1 MILIKRIILFSLTSF
16 KDELFLILLIFILAI
31 LSYFNILIID
41 KWIIIISLI
50 LVVFL
55 GKSFAIELNAKNIKR
70 IYDEKIE
77 LQEKVEL
84 LESKIEDLEKKIE
97 ELKE

>member
-84 LESKIEDLEKKIE
+84 LESKIEDLDKKIE

>member
-1 MILIKRIILFSLTSF
+1 MFSLTNI
-16 KDELFLILLIFILAI
+16 KDEVFLIILILSLAI
-31 LSYFNILIID
+31 LSYFNIFIID

-55 GKSFAIELNAKNIKR
+55 GKSFALDLNAKNIKR
-70 IYDEKIE
+70 IYDEKME

-84 LESKIEDLEKKIE
+84 LEDKIIDLEKKIR
-97 ELKE
+97 ELRE

>member
-1 MILIKRIILFSLTSF
+1 MFSLTSF

-70 IYDEKIE
+70 IHDEKIE

-84 LESKIEDLEKKIE
+84 LESKIENLEKKIK

>member
-1 MILIKRIILFSLTSF
+1 MFSLTNL
-16 KDELFLILLIFILAI
+16 KDELFLILLILSLAI
-31 LSYFNILIID
+31 LSYFDIFIID

-55 GKSFAIELNAKNIKR
+55 GKSFAIDLNAKNIKR
-70 IYDEKIE
+70 IHDEKME

-84 LESKIEDLEKKIE
+84 LENKINNLNDEIRR
-97 ELKE
+97 LKE